1 MIGMVGAIIFFKY
14 FFFYVEKLQIKTIK
28 TGIFLYFLEIL
39 KKKKKMFH
47 KKNLGR
53 VGLPKTNDFFKA
65 LAYST
70 TFHNL

>member
-39 KKKKKMFH
+39 KKKEKNVSQKKS
-47 KKNLGR
+47 R
-53 VGLPKTNDFFKA
+53 
-65 LAYST
+65 
-70 TFHNL
+70 